1 MSNYDNNNRGS
12 IWKNEDRKSETH
24 PQFKGSAEVNGVE
37 YWVSGWLRKA
47 DANPKAP
54 AMSFSFTA
62 KEQQSMPRTSAPT
75 PAQAP
80 DNDFDS
86 GEDIPF

>member
-1 MSNYDNNNRGS
+1 MSNFDNSNRGS

-54 AMSFSFTA
+54 DMSFSFQA
-62 KEQQSMPRTSAPT
+62 KEQQSQVAP
-75 PAQAP
+75 PAGP
-80 DNDFDS
+80 DIGDSFDD
-86 GEDIPF
+86 DIPF

>member
-12 IWKNEDRKSETH
+12 IWKNEDRKSDTH

-62 KEQQSMPRTSAPT
+62 KEQQSQQSQAAPK
-75 PAQAP
+75 QAP
-80 DNDFDS
+80 ANDFDLDES
-86 GEDIPF
+86 IPF

>member
-12 IWKNEDRKSETH
+12 IWKNEDRKSDTH

-37 YWVSGWLRKA
+37 YWVSGWLRKP

-62 KEQQSMPRTSAPT
+62 KEVQSAPK
-75 PAQAP
+75 PVQSA
-80 DNDFDS
+80 NSGFDE

>member
-54 AMSFSFTA
+54 AMSFSFQA
-62 KEQQSMPRTSAPT
+62 KEQQSAPKT
-75 PAQAP
+75 AQAP
-80 DNDFDS
+80 ANDFDS

>member
-12 IWKNEDRKSETH
+12 IWKNEDRKSDSH

-47 DANPKAP
+47 GANPKAP

-62 KEQQSMPRTSAPT
+62 KEQQSAPKPT
-75 PAQAP
+75 PSP
-80 DNDFDS
+80 SIGNDDL
-86 GEDIPF
+86 EDIPF

>member
-1 MSNYDNNNRGS
+1 MSDYDNNNRGS
-12 IWKNEDRKSETH
+12 IWKNEDRKSDSH

-62 KEQQSMPRTSAPT
+62 KEEQSARKPT
-75 PAQAP
+75 PSP
-80 DNDFDS
+80 SIGNDDL
-86 GEDIPF
+86 EDIPFN

>member
-37 YWVSGWLRKA
+37 YWVSGWLRKP
-47 DANPKAP
+47 DTNPKAP

-62 KEQQSMPRTSAPT
+62 KETQASK

-80 DNDFDS
+80 AMDNGFDS
-86 GEDIPF
+86 GEDIPFS

>member
-12 IWKNEDRKSETH
+12 IWKNEDRKSSATH

-37 YWVSGWLRKA
+37 YWVSGWLRKEG
-47 DANPKAP
+47 ANPKAP

-62 KEQQSMPRTSAPT
+62 KEQQSAPK
-75 PAQAP
+75 PAQA
-80 DNDFDS
+80 NDFDS

>member
-1 MSNYDNNNRGS
+1 MSGYDNNNRGS
-12 IWKNEDRKSETH
+12 VWKNEDRKSESH

-54 AMSFSFTA
+54 AMSFSFTVKDQQTA
-62 KEQQSMPRTSAPT
+62 KSQPTVAPV
-75 PAQAP
+75 
-80 DNDFDS
+80 NDFDAD
-86 GEDIPF
+86 GDIPF

>member
-1 MSNYDNNNRGS
+1 MSGYDNSNRGQ
-12 IWKNEDRKSETH
+12 IWKNDDRKSDTH
-24 PQFKGSAEVNGVE
+24 PHFKGSAEVGGVE

-62 KEQQSMPRTSAPT
+62 KE
-75 PAQAP
+75 AQAAKP
-80 DNDFDS
+80 AAPAADS
-86 GEDIPF
+86 GFDVEGDIPF

>member
-12 IWKNEDRKSETH
+12 IWKNEDRKSDSH

-47 DANPKAP
+47 GANPKAP

-62 KEQQSMPRTSAPT
+62 KEQQSATKPT
-75 PAQAP
+75 PSP
-80 DNDFDS
+80 SIGNDDL
-86 GEDIPF
+86 EDIPF

>member
-12 IWKNEDRKSETH
+12 IWKNEDRKSDSH

-37 YWVSGWLRKA
+37 YWVSGWLRKEG
-47 DANPKAP
+47 ANPKAP

-62 KEQQSMPRTSAPT
+62 KEQQSAPKPT
-75 PAQAP
+75 PSP
-80 DNDFDS
+80 SIGNDDL
-86 GEDIPF
+86 EDIPF

>member
-12 IWKNEDRKSETH
+12 IWKNEDRKSDTH

-62 KEQQSMPRTSAPT
+62 KEQQSAPK
-75 PAQAP
+75 PAQAQA
-80 DNDFDS
+80 NDFDS
-86 GEDIPF
+86 GEDIPFN

>member
-1 MSNYDNNNRGS
+1 MTTPTADQFGRMKTVNQ
-12 IWKNEDRKSETH
+12 TH
-24 PQFKGSAEVNGVE
+24 THNLKVAAEVNGVE

-62 KEQQSMPRTSAPT
+62 KEQQSAPK
-75 PAQAP
+75 PAQAQA
-80 DNDFDS
+80 NDFDS

>member
-12 IWKNEDRKSETH
+12 IWKNEDRKSDTH
-24 PQFKGSAEVNGVE
+24 PQFKGSAEVNGVD

-62 KEQQSMPRTSAPT
+62 KEQQSATKPIPSPSIG
-75 PAQAP
+75 
-80 DNDFDS
+80 NDDL
-86 GEDIPF
+86 EDIPFN

>member
-12 IWKNEDRKSETH
+12 IWKNEDRKSDSH

-37 YWVSGWLRKA
+37 YWVSGWLRKEG
-47 DANPKAP
+47 ANPKAP

-62 KEQQSMPRTSAPT
+62 KEQQSAPKPT
-75 PAQAP
+75 PSP
-80 DNDFDS
+80 SIGNDDL
-86 GEDIPF
+86 EDIPFN

>member
-1 MSNYDNNNRGS
+1 MSGYDNSNRGS
-12 IWKNEDRKSETH
+12 IWKNEDRKSDTH
-24 PQFKGSAEVNGVE
+24 PQFKGSAEVGGVE

-62 KEQQSMPRTSAPT
+62 KEVQSNKSQPT
-75 PAQAP
+75 QAP
-80 DNDFDS
+80 ANDFDTDES
-86 GEDIPF
+86 IPF

>member
-1 MSNYDNNNRGS
+1 MSDYDNNNRGS
-12 IWKNEDRKSETH
+12 IWKNEDRKSDTH

-47 DANPKAP
+47 GANPKAP
-54 AMSFSFTA
+54 AMSLSFTA
-62 KEQQSMPRTSAPT
+62 KEPK
-75 PAQAP
+75 PAQAQA
-80 DNDFDS
+80 NDFDS

>member
-24 PQFKGSAEVNGVE
+24 PQFKGSAEVNGIE

-62 KEQQSMPRTSAPT
+62 KDQQSVPKPT
-75 PAQAP
+75 PSP
-80 DNDFDS
+80 GIGDNDL
-86 GEDIPF
+86 EDIPF

>member
-1 MSNYDNNNRGS
+1 MSNFDNNNRGS

-54 AMSFSFTA
+54 AMSFSFQA
-62 KEQQSMPRTSAPT
+62 KEQQSAPK

-80 DNDFDS
+80 ANDFDS
-86 GEDIPF
+86 GEDIPFN